1 MNLQEAKTLIEL
13 LQPGFKAITQAAM
26 DNVSHAVADALSQS
40 EKKTQ
45 EQIAQ
50 LAARI
55 AALEGKRE

>member
-1 MNLQEAKTLIEL
+1 MTLSEAKQLIEL
-13 LQPGFKAITQAAM
+13 ILPSVKEVVAAGM

-50 LAARI
+50 LSARV
-55 AALEGKRE
+55 AALEKKA